1 MLDWREPPTT
11 MIRPVGGGAGG
22 AGLGAVGAATIPGGG
37 GATAIATATAGDGCG
52 TAIGATT
59 AIPAAAIPA
68 IDRPIR
74 NRRWMNCNV
83 FVLDMATSPCHIPV
97 VNQPRQQIRWTR
109 AIFLLCKCK
118 PL

>member
-37 GATAIATATAGDGCG
+37 GA
-52 TAIGATT
+52 T